1 MKKAL
6 KALTTLGTAVLAV
19 IGGICVYRK
28 FFAKD
33 QELDEMFDEEDVSA
47 DTEEEVKAFDDDSEI
62 FEDEDAPAEATTAAE
77 DAENDKAVEEPAEE
91 TAPADPVEKEADPE

>member
-6 KALTTLGTAVLAV
+6 KTLTTLGTAVLAV
-19 IGGICVYRK
+19 VGGICVYRK

-33 QELDEMFDEEDVSA
+33 KELDDMFDDEEVFEDS
-47 DTEEEVKAFDDDSEI
+47 EEEVKAFDDESEI
-62 FEDEDAPAEATTAAE
+62 FEDEDTPAEAATAAE
-77 DAENDKAVEEPAEE
+77 DDKNDEAAEEPAEG

>member
-6 KALTTLGTAVLAV
+6 KALTTLGTAALAV
-19 IGGICVYRK
+19 VGGICIYRK

-33 QELDEMFDEEDVSA
+33 NELDDMFDDEEVFE
-47 DTEEEVKAFDDDSEI
+47 DTEEEVKAFDDESEI
-62 FEDEDAPAEATTAAE
+62 FEDEDTPAEATTASE
-77 DAENDKAVEEPAEE
+77 DVENDKAVEEPAEE